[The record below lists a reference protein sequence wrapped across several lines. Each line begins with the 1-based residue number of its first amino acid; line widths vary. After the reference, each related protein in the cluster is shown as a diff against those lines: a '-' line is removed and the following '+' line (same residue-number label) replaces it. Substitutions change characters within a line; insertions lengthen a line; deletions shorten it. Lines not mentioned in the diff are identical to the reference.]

1 MSPSYVIITLASY
14 QMHVHYLAP
23 TLDRWAGSSKSC
35 SSSQRAL
42 NVHYIISAVKSM
54 FCVDSGQSATLFY
67 FPDVCPTNVFDI
79 SHYWSWR
86 LI

>member
-1 MSPSYVIITLASY
+1 
-14 QMHVHYLAP
+14 
-23 TLDRWAGSSKSC
+23 
-35 SSSQRAL
+35 
-42 NVHYIISAVKSM
+42 M